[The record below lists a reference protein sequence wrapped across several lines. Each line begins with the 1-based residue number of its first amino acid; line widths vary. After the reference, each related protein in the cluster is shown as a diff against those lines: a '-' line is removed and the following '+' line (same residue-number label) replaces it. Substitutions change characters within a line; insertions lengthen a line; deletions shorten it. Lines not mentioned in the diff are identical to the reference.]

1 MPANQPLWLRTVLRV
16 ERAIGEPIESAVR
29 SDTYYDLVSTTTRAR
44 RKVTGTAEGVSRR
57 CLHLLNLPAGSDIRS
72 MRQQLA
78 RMERRL
84 NQLSDDVSE
93 LDGSEHTIGGEM
105 NPRVPSTLNPGDLLQ
120 RLNRDVERSV
130 LRARNGIRYVRG
142 THRPAAWGDAEGSR
156 VEERQGGALALPGR

>member
-1 MPANQPLWLRTVLRV
+1 MPANQPLWLRAVLRL

-29 SDTYYDLVSTTTRAR
+29 SDRYFDLVSTTTRVR
-44 RKVTGTAEGVSRR
+44 RRVLGTTEGVSRR

-93 LDGSEHTIGGEM
+93 LDGTG
-105 NPRVPSTLNPGDLLQ
+105 PPSG
-120 RLNRDVERSV
+120 
-130 LRARNGIRYVRG
+130 VR
-142 THRPAAWGDAEGSR
+142 
-156 VEERQGGALALPGR
+156 